1 MSKRP
6 TSPSLAAPSTDNA
19 SEAAALATSAESPP
33 QPRAPQPPQSADAAP
48 DADVSADRVDDLSTD
63 LSTDLNDDELAQLSD
78 YHDQLLT
85 PEAAAKVAR
94 NIANDPRWQ
103 AANLEFAA
111 AREAISG
118 MQRARAPSTFALDVE
133 ATIAKRSGGAFFAR
147 RTLGDRVPFGLFLV
161 VGLVVIGLTLALL
174 WASTTGSLHRPR
186 KPAPALPDASI
197 RPPEPHAP

>member
-19 SEAAALATSAESPP
+19 SEAAALATSAKSTP
-33 QPRAPQPPQSADAAP
+33 QPRALQSPQSADAAP
-48 DADVSADRVDDLSTD
+48 DDDGNADRVDD

>member
-19 SEAAALATSAESPP
+19 SEAAALATSTESPP
-33 QPRAPQPPQSADAAP
+33 QPRALQSPQSADAAP
-48 DADVSADRVDDLSTD
+48 DADGNADRVDD